1 MQGGIPKSFQDLRAS
16 SNNNAFANIWN
27 KLLSRLDEQ
36 RIVFNGEVS
45 QQEVGNYRVI
55 RIGTANQPQVFQV
68 WSGYVQFANLRGV
81 PGRVAPS
88 GDETD
93 YIDIDRDNGLVSYA
107 DGSTLSAW
115 PEAHEIYYK
124 FDLSPGD
131 KIVY

>member
-55 RIGTANQPQVFQV
+55 RIVTANQPQVFQV
-68 WSGYVQFANLRGV
+68 WSGYVQFANLRGI

-88 GDETD
+88 GEPTNF
-93 YIDIDRDNGLVSYA
+93 IDIDRDNGTVAYS
-107 DGSTLSAW
+107 DGVNIVNWTDG
-115 PEAHEIYYK
+115 HEIYKITY
-124 FDLSPGD
+124 LPVGD
-131 KIVY
+131 YIVH

>member
-16 SNNNAFANIWN
+16 SNNNTFANIWN

-36 RIVFNGEVS
+36 RIVFSGEVS
-45 QQEVGNYRVI
+45 QQEVGNYRAI
-55 RIGTANQPQVFQV
+55 KIGTPAQPQVFQV

-81 PGRVAPS
+81 PGRVVPS

-93 YIDIDRDNGLVSYA
+93 YIDIDRDNGLVSYV